1 MANERSL
8 EEQTDWLRKAHRARV
23 ASICRHVA
31 RAAEET
37 DWAAVAAG
45 TPGFAPEWV
54 TDEAKREFLRWNGL
68 DPQA

>member
-1 MANERSL
+1 MAGEQSL
-8 EEQTDWLRKAHRARV
+8 EEQTGWLRNAQRARV
-23 ASICRHVA
+23 AARCRHVA

-45 TPGFAPEWV
+45 IPGEAPGWV

-68 DPQA
+68 DPQD